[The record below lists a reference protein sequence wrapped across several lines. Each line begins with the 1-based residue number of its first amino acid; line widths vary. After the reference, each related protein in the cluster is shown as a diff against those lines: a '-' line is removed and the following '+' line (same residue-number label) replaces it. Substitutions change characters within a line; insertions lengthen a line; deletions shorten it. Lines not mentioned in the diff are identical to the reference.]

1 RGLVLH
7 VMKERAA
14 IFADG
19 ALKLLPIARSLPF
32 LFLAGGLFA
41 RRLLARRLRFAPRL
55 LGRLLGAKRFEA
67 LRFGLLRDPLLL
79 GPLELGEALARRGD
93 IDLLA
98 MARGLME
105 DARGPANDPF
115 NPIPLPVNR
124 EDEAPVLN
132 GFCERDA
139 SVFRRALR
147 RVAEPEHLALKDR
160 SVNIDLEPH
169 DPLVAYPLVHQLR
182 DPGRAHARGRKERQ
196 ESREADQDERRELV
210 LRVVGHR

>member
-41 RRLLARRLRFAPRL
+41 RGLFAHRLRFAPRL
-55 LGRLLGAKRFEA
+55 LGGLLSAKRFEA

-105 DARGPANDPF
+105 DARGPPTDPF
-115 NPIPLPVNR
+115 NPIPLAVTR
-124 EDEAPVLN
+124 EDEPPVLN
-132 GFCERDA
+132 RSCERDA
-139 SVFRRALR
+139 SVRRKPLR
-147 RVAEPEHLALKDR
+147 RVAESE
-160 SVNIDLEPH
+160 
-169 DPLVAYPLVHQLR
+169 QL
-182 DPGRAHARGRKERQ
+182 
-196 ESREADQDERRELV
+196 
-210 LRVVGHR
+210 

>member
-1 RGLVLH
+1 RGLVLR

-41 RRLLARRLRFAPRL
+41 RRLFAHRLRFAPRL
-55 LGRLLGAKRFEA
+55 LGGLLSAKRFEA

-105 DARGPANDPF
+105 DARGPGDPLD
-115 NPIPLPVNR
+115 PMPLSVNR
-124 EDEAPVLN
+124 QNEAPVLDR
-132 GFCERDA
+132 FCERDA
-139 SVFRRALR
+139 FSFR
-147 RVAEPEHLALKDR
+147 
-160 SVNIDLEPH
+160 
-169 DPLVAYPLVHQLR
+169 
-182 DPGRAHARGRKERQ
+182 
-196 ESREADQDERRELV
+196 
-210 LRVVGHR
+210 